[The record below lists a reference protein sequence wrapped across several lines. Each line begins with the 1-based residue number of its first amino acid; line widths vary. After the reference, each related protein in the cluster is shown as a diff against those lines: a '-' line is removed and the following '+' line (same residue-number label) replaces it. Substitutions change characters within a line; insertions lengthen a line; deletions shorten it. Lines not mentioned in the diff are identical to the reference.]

1 VGEETSPQ
9 KENRLFFQIKYHSR
23 DISKMEIRN
32 AYKETCELPI
42 QGYDSKGFK
51 NLITEHGEEIKTDR
65 VTVCYHR
72 AKNIHDHLIPS
83 KLFETEFCN
92 VKQTMATLHNG
103 ES

>member
-1 VGEETSPQ
+1 
-9 KENRLFFQIKYHSR
+9 
-23 DISKMEIRN
+23 MEIRN
-32 AYKETCELPI
+32 TYKETCELPI
-42 QGYDSKGFK
+42 QGCESKGFK
-51 NLITEHGEEIKTDR
+51 NLITEHGEEIKADR

-83 KLFETEFCN
+83 KLFEMEFYN